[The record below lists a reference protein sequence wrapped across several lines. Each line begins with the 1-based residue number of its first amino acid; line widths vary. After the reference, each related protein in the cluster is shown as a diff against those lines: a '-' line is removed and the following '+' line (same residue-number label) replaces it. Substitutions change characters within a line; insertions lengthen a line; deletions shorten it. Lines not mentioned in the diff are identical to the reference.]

1 MRELIDT
8 GVFTPAAA
16 VEAKLR
22 RAHESAVAALDARFA
37 ELRDC
42 SRAILAAKGAG
53 HGAVGRSV
61 TERELACVRACD
73 M

>member
-1 MRELIDT
+1 MCALL
-8 GVFTPAAA
+8 PAQAYAA

-42 SRAILAAKGAG
+42 SRAILAVLGA
-53 HGAVGRSV
+53 ALR
-61 TERELACVRACD
+61 
-73 M
+73 